1 MQGRRV
7 KKWYEKVDW
16 RPSNYFDWYKQPEN
30 QRDHFLTSAREWT
43 AYEGDV
49 RIFKGHPHADTV
61 ITVIFFYTPAITGEA
76 VKQASGVS
84 VDSLPAYFGM
94 VIPNHSNWDY
104 NDYSPSP
111 WIPSEVKATPR
122 AYINYQHLNELM
134 RTIVPNFGTKS
145 GMWNYGGGDHFET
158 NRQYIFHQHEPSKIH
173 FQSARDEFVKEV
185 YQYIE
190 SVKSPRI
197 LNYPQRGAL

>member
-1 MQGRRV
+1 
-7 KKWYEKVDW
+7 
-16 RPSNYFDWYKQPEN
+16 
-30 QRDHFLTSAREWT
+30 
-43 AYEGDV
+43 
-49 RIFKGHPHADTV
+49 
-61 ITVIFFYTPAITGEA
+61 
-76 VKQASGVS
+76 
-84 VDSLPAYFGM
+84 M

-158 NRQYIFHQHEPSKIH
+158 NRQYTYQQNHIKNV

-190 SVKSPRI
+190 SVQKSKNLELSPKRCFVMVRS
-197 LNYPQRGAL
+197 LNYPLKYEYQNVNLIITDAHSQMAIENMNITSPAMTDRIARFIRENLIFRIYFR

>member
-1 MQGRRV
+1 MRKRRV
-7 KKWYEKVDW
+7 KKWYETVDW
-16 RPSNYFDWYKQPEN
+16 RPSNYFDWYKRTEN
-30 QRDHFLTSAREWT
+30 RRDHFLTASREWT
-43 AYEGDV
+43 AYEGEV
-49 RIFKGHPHADTV
+49 RLFKGHPYGDTV

-76 VKQASGVS
+76 VKQASGVWPG

-94 VIPNHSNWDY
+94 IIPNHHTHPY

-134 RTIVPNFGTKS
+134 RTIVPNFGKKS
-145 GMWNYGGGDHFET
+145 GMWNYGGGDQFRT
-158 NRQYIFHQHEPSKIH
+158 NRQYTYEEPYRDV
-173 FQSARDEFVKEV
+173 FQSKDEFVKEV

-190 SVKSPRI
+190 SVKSPRT
-197 LNYPQRGAL
+197 LNYPMRGAL

>member
-1 MQGRRV
+1 MRERRV

-16 RPSNYFDWYKQPEN
+16 RPSNYFDWYKKPEN
-30 QRDHFLTSAREWT
+30 RRDHFLTSAREWT

-49 RIFKGHPHADTV
+49 RLFKGDPHADTV
-61 ITVIFFYTPAITGEA
+61 ITVIFFYTPAISEEA
-76 VKQASGVS
+76 ASQAYGVS

-94 VIPNHSNWDY
+94 IVPNHSNWNY

-122 AYINYQHLNELM
+122 AYINYRHLNELM
-134 RTIVPNFGTKS
+134 RTIVPNFGKRS

-158 NRQYIFHQHEPSKIH
+158 NRQYIFHQHEPSRIS
-173 FQSARDEFVKEV
+173 FQSARNEFVKDI

-190 SVKSPRI
+190 SLKSPRT